1 MKRLLYLFLLLLAP
15 TTLYAQMLFS
25 ENMTMSLD
33 STKTLQGM
41 ITPSLNFQTEKEN
54 VLTFKNSANLN
65 ILIHRS
71 RVVNILNKFEF
82 SSYGKNVALSGG
94 YLHGEFRYLLDRSF
108 EIYPYA
114 ESQWAASRG
123 MAFKFSSGLQSRYRL
138 VNTR

>member
-1 MKRLLYLFLLLLAP
+1 M
-15 TTLYAQMLFS
+15 
-25 ENMTMSLD
+25 
-33 STKTLQGM
+33 
-41 ITPSLNFQTEKEN
+41 
-54 VLTFKNSANLN
+54 LTFKNSANLN

-114 ESQWAASRG
+114 ESQWQPAEAWR
-123 MAFKFSSGLQSRYRL
+123 SSSLRTQSR
-138 VNTR
+138 TD